1 MKLAPAE
8 SSTTTVM
15 LSTRLTTQLGQP
27 QSTLRAI
34 TQRNGSAVVIR
45 AGGEIDA
52 SNEQNWRSLLA
63 EAAAVAAAP
72 GPLVVDLNGL
82 DFMGCCAFAILADE
96 ADRCR
101 HRGIELRL
109 VSRDASMARIIAA
122 CGLTGVLPLH
132 PTAESALSVA

>member
-122 CGLTGVLPLH
+122 CGFTGVLPLH